1 MPSAEKIKTLAAIF
15 FLILGMVFWNTACKK
30 TETPFGI
37 DAPHGVDIPS
47 PTFTPIS
54 GNLTVNVQDS
64 GVAVN
69 GVTVWAIE
77 PNGTTLTA
85 VTSSGSTNFKYDY
98 IQVSPGQTFL
108 LEVPTQGNYWNSPVN
123 FNPASGNVFTF
134 ASNAPANS
142 DSLPLTGQGPG
153 NPSYPYTALPTNI
166 PLTLVY
172 NQPGN
177 LSVPLIVSAL
187 GLPAGWGLSY
197 PTSIL
202 GEGVSMTPVSITI
215 PPQSYLEPI
224 IQFAGIDAGGATY
237 VSSNPV
243 TIDRGYTIT
252 VQPNF
257 SYTCNC
263 SNGVL
268 TGTFNF
274 VISPPVSIL
283 WQGSYTLN
291 FKNIDRGDITY
302 AEQSSPIS
310 FTGTGSSSWSY
321 NSNMICTY
329 VEACEITSIGVSIN
343 SSLGTY
349 NVTASTPGVS
359 YSFPASSY

>member
-1 MPSAEKIKTLAAIF
+1 LKTLFSEI
-15 FLILGMVFWNTACKK
+15 V
-30 TETPFGI
+30 
-37 DAPHGVDIPS
+37 VY
-47 PTFTPIS
+47 
-54 GNLTVNVQDS
+54 LTC
-64 GVAVN
+64 
-69 GVTVWAIE
+69 
-77 PNGTTLTA
+77 
-85 VTSSGSTNFKYDY
+85 
-98 IQVSPGQTFL
+98 
-108 LEVPTQGNYWNSPVN
+108 
-123 FNPASGNVFTF
+123 
-134 ASNAPANS
+134 
-142 DSLPLTGQGPG
+142 
-153 NPSYPYTALPTNI
+153 PSYPYTALPTNI

-202 GEGVSMTPVSITI
+202 GEGVTMTPVSITI

-257 SYTCNC
+257 SYNFNC
-263 SNGVL
+263 TTGVVS
-268 TGTFNF
+268 GAFNY
-274 VISPPVSIL
+274 VISPLVSIL

-291 FKNIDRGDITY
+291 FEDIDRGGTTT
-302 AEQSSPIS
+302 AEQSAPIS

-321 NSNMICTY
+321 NSNMICSY
-329 VEACEITSIGVSIN
+329 IANCKITSIGVSVN

-359 YSFPASSY
+359 YSFPASIY